1 MLRSFLRIAFR
12 NLSHHRGYS
21 LLNILGLTAGITC
34 CLLIFEYVAFE
45 RSYDTF
51 HEKADRI
58 FRVQDVEYESGKLVV
73 PCAAAMPAIA
83 PTMIRDF
90 PEVENACRIYKADF
104 LLTNDI
110 RNIKLREPTVYFAD
124 AAMLDIFHLPLQEG
138 DVKTALTG
146 PGKTLLSGEEARKFF
161 GQEDPLGKVLKVHY
175 GGRIF
180 PLEVTGVFR
189 DYPVNSHLKLNL
201 IISYPTL
208 SQLTGSYGRTDDPVE
223 TSWSWPYFY
232 TYVLLRKGTDPQHL
246 SARLPAFI
254 DKYYN
259 DLPENKIHNDR
270 FSLSLMPLKD
280 IHLYSHFTQEAE
292 VNGDGQSVTYLLL
305 IAFFIIGIAWINFI
319 NLATAR
325 SLERAREVGVRKVLG
340 AMRQELIRQFML
352 ESLLLNLL
360 ALATAF
366 VITLVVNPF
375 FGGFIGRPLHPL
387 FSLPAAYWAS
397 FAVLFLTGTFLS
409 GLYPALVL
417 SRYLPV
423 NVLKGSLKN
432 AAGGRWLRKSLIVG
446 QFAASIILIAGTMIV
461 YRQVH
466 YMRSQQLGA
475 DIDQTLVV
483 KGASAGLT
491 DSAYQDFFQAFKDD
505 VLQVKGV
512 RSMAASSNVMGQEI
526 QWSTDWHRLS
536 GTDRHVFTLFMLG
549 VDDDFIGTYGLK
561 VVAGRG
567 FSRAFI
573 TDRRSVVLNES
584 AARELGFPSPRA
596 AIGQLVKGAQTGMDS
611 LHVIGVIADYHH
623 EGLQKAIQPL
633 VLLPYRDRR
642 GYYSI
647 KMQAAEPAATI
658 NAIKSIWDRHFS
670 NDPYSYFFLDEFF
683 SRQYAENQ
691 HFGAVFALFAVLAI
705 AIACFGLLGLSA
717 YNVLQRTKE
726 IGIRKALGAS
736 VHSLLFLLTKDFLI
750 PVVVAIIISIPVTWV
765 AMEKWLQGFAYR
777 IAVDWW
783 VFGLAGLLAVIIA
796 FVTVAGQALKAAV
809 KNPVDSLRSE

>member
-1 MLRSFLRIAFR
+1 MRIALR
-12 NLSHHRGYS
+12 NLTHHRGYS

-34 CLLIFEYVAFE
+34 CLFIFEYAAFE

-58 FRVQDVEYESGKLVV
+58 FRVQDVEHENGKLVV
-73 PCAAAMPAIA
+73 PCAAAMPAVA
-83 PTMIRDF
+83 PTMKRDF
-90 PEVENACRIYKADF
+90 PEVENACRLYKTDF
-104 LLTNDI
+104 LLVNDT
-110 RNIKLREPTVYFAD
+110 RNIKLREPAVYYAD
-124 AAMLDIFHLPLQEG
+124 AAILDIFHLPLQEG
-138 DVKTALTG
+138 DAKTALTG
-146 PGKTLLSGEEARKFF
+146 PGKILLSAEEARKYF
-161 GQEDPLGKVLKVHY
+161 GQEDPLGKVLYSHY
-175 GGRIF
+175 GGGVR

-189 DYPVNSHLKLNL
+189 DYPANSHLKLSV
-201 IISYPTL
+201 IVSYATL
-208 SQLTGSYGRTDDPVE
+208 SQYKGTYGETDDPVE
-223 TSWSWPYFY
+223 TSWSWPDFY
-232 TYVLLRKGTDPQHL
+232 TYVLLREGTDPEQL
-246 SARLPAFI
+246 AAKLPAFI

-270 FSLSLMPLKD
+270 FTLSLMPLKD
-280 IHLYSHFTQEAE
+280 IHLYSHYTQEAE
-292 VNGDGQSVTYLLL
+292 ENGDGQSVSYLFL

-352 ESLLLNLL
+352 ESLLLNLM
-360 ALATAF
+360 ALVTAF
-366 VITLVVNPF
+366 VITLALNPF
-375 FGGFIGRPLHPL
+375 FGGFIGRPLNLL
-387 FSLPAAYWAS
+387 FSLPAAYWGS

-409 GLYPALVL
+409 GIYPALVL

-432 AAGGRWLRKSLIVG
+432 AAGGKWLRKSLIVG

-461 YRQVH
+461 YRQVR
-466 YMRSQQLGA
+466 YMRNQELGA

-483 KGASAGLT
+483 KGASGGLT
-491 DSAYQDFFQAFKDD
+491 DSVYQDIFQAFKDD

-512 RSMAASSNVMGQEI
+512 RSIAASSNVMGQEI
-526 QWSTDWHRLS
+526 QWSTDWSRLS
-536 GTDRHVFTLFMLG
+536 GADRHVFTLFMLG
-549 VDDDFIGTYGLK
+549 VDDDFIRTYGLK
-561 VVAGRG
+561 LVAGRS
-567 FSRAFI
+567 FSRAFV
-573 TDRRSVVLNES
+573 TDRRSVVLNEL
-584 AARELGFPSPRA
+584 ATRELGFPSPQA
-596 AIGQLVKGAQTGMDS
+596 AIGQLVKGSQGYMDS

-633 VLLPYRDRR
+633 VLMPYRDRR

-647 KMQAAEPAATI
+647 KVQAAEPAATI
-658 NAIKSIWDRHFS
+658 KAIKSMWDRHFP

-683 SRQYAENQ
+683 SRQYTENQ
-691 HFGAVFALFAVLAI
+691 HFGAVFALFAILAI

-736 VHSLLFLLTKDFLI
+736 VHSLLFLLTKDFLM
-750 PVVVAIIISIPVTWV
+750 PVVVAIVISIPVTWM
-765 AMEKWLQGFAYR
+765 AMESWLQGFAYR
-777 IAVDWW
+777 IGIGWW
-783 VFGLAGLLAVIIA
+783 VFGLAGLMAVVIA
-796 FVTVAGQALKAAV
+796 FVTVGGQALKAAG